1 MRKNDR
7 DMGFAGKVPVFI
19 ITILVFI
26 MGSRIG
32 SDETI
37 VRSLDTIGLTALG
50 LTLFMMAGSVAA
62 VFTLRKGMGFDKEG
76 RRKISADMTGEPGM
90 HTSSEQNENIPADP
104 GADTAACEETGQEPE
119 REMVMLII
127 P

>member
-1 MRKNDR
+1 MGVTVLYLGMTVIGYFAGAIMRKNDR

-37 VRSLDTIGLTALG
+37 VRSLDTIGPVSYTHLNESFCSESTCQEG
-50 LTLFMMAGSVAA
+50 QESKDTLFMGRIRQIQEGSCK
-62 VFTLRKGMGFDKEG
+62 RQSH
-76 RRKISADMTGEPGM
+76 RP
-90 HTSSEQNENIPADP
+90 
-104 GADTAACEETGQEPE
+104 
-119 REMVMLII
+119 
-127 P
+127 